1 MVDEKIAYFTK
12 IINEVLEHLPE
23 TFTDKLDNVEF
34 VVEYF
39 PTKEF
44 LKEHGF
50 ENQMLLGL
58 YAGIPLN
65 RRGVNYNWVLPDRIY
80 IFTEPI
86 TFVASMENISIE
98 EKIKKVVLH
107 EIGHYFGMSEEELRN
122 LGVY

>member
-1 MVDEKIAYFTK
+1 MDEKIAYFTK

-23 TFTDKLDNVEF
+23 TFTNKLDNVEF
-34 VVEYF
+34 VVEYL

-65 RRGVNYNWVLPDRIY
+65 RRGANYNWVLPDRIY

-107 EIGHYFGMSEEELRN
+107 EIGHYFGMSEDELRN

>member
-1 MVDEKIAYFTK
+1 VVDEKIAYFTK

-65 RRGVNYNWVLPDRIY
+65 RRGANYNWVLPDRIY

-98 EKIKKVVLH
+98 EKIKKL
-107 EIGHYFGMSEEELRN
+107 YCMR
-122 LGVY
+122 

>member
-12 IINEVLEHLPE
+12 IINEVLDHLPE

-58 YAGIPLN
+58 YVGIPLN
-65 RRGVNYNWVLPDRIY
+65 RRGANYNWVLPDRIY

-86 TFVASMENISIE
+86 TFVASLENVSVE

-107 EIGHYFGMSEEELRN
+107 EIGHYFGMSENELRN